1 MAIKQVIEDRFNQLE
16 ILLKEGKYAETS
28 LLIPNITK
36 FTPILT
42 EEQRDF
48 LNSARYAVNKNIEWK

>member
-1 MAIKQVIEDRFNQLE
+1 MGLKQVIEERFDQLE
-16 ILLKEGKYAETS
+16 DMLKTGNYEKAS

-36 FTPILT
+36 FVSILT

-48 LNSARYAVNKNIEWK
+48 ISSAKYAISQSIPWK